1 MNTEPLLQ
9 NQDKTVQVLLE
20 LMQKL
25 LSELHPYE
33 TRSFKINLDSSF
45 DADLRLD
52 SLARMELISRL
63 EQHFNVALPQ
73 RVFVEAETPRDLL
86 RAITSA
92 RGHKD
97 VYVPVT
103 LTEAKPGEM
112 ESLPEHATTLIEVL
126 EWHVKQH
133 PERLHI
139 RVLGDEGEVDSLTY
153 EQLWKGAERLA
164 AGLQQKGVQP
174 GETVAIMLP
183 TGRDYFFSFY
193 GILLCGAVPVP
204 IYPPVRRTQLEDHL
218 RRHSGILNN
227 CGATVLISVPEAKM
241 IATLLKSQVETLREM
256 VTVSDLASSTAHYRP
271 PTIATHDIAFL
282 QYTSG
287 STGSPK
293 GVVLT
298 HANLLANVRVMG
310 EAIKADSND
319 VFVSWLPLYHDM
331 GLIGAWLGSLYFS
344 VKLVI
349 MSPLSFLTRPQR
361 WLWAIHQYRG
371 TLSASPNFGYE
382 LCLKRIREVDLQGLD
397 LSSWRLAFNGA
408 EPVSPDTITRFTTRF
423 KSVGVRPEIMMPVY
437 GLAESAVGLAF
448 PPLNRKPLIDCVQRE
463 TFSLSGEA
471 IPAEDTNKNALC
483 FVASGQP
490 LPGHQVRIVDSSGRE
505 LPERQQG
512 ALQFRGPSAT
522 TGYYRNPEATK
533 RLFFQDWLDSG
544 DLAYIAE
551 GDIYITGRSK
561 DVIIRAGRNVY
572 PHELEEAIGN
582 VPGVRKGC
590 VVAFGT
596 TDRRSGTERLI
607 ILVETREKEAAQKE
621 TLRNKIIP
629 IASDLIGLP
638 PDQVILVP
646 PHTILKTSSGKI
658 RRSACRELY
667 EYDQLDQATK
677 SVWLQ
682 FSHVL
687 MQSVLPEWRRLRKK
701 ATTSLYAT
709 YAWSLFGVMAAISW
723 VAAMILPR
731 LSWRWS
737 TLHVLARLMAFASGT
752 KIKVNGLQNL
762 PAVKQTCIFVA
773 NHASYLDSLAL
784 TAAIPRAFAFVA
796 KVELRRN
803 LFLRLALRQLGV
815 EFVKRFNRGKGSIN
829 ARRLA
834 RVARHNQSLVFFP
847 EGTFARMPGLTDF
860 YMGAFVTSAQVNIP
874 VVPIAIRGTRS
885 MLRAGSWFPRRG
897 YITITIGQAIS
908 IDTLSDVDKHDKWRI
923 ALKLRDEARKHI
935 LRYCG
940 EPVLPQ

>member
-1 MNTEPLLQ
+1 MNAEPVLEE
-9 NQDKTVQVLLE
+9 QDQTAQALLE

-25 LSELHPYE
+25 LGELHPYE
-33 TRSFKINLDSSF
+33 TRPFKVNLDSSF

-52 SLARMELISRL
+52 SLARVELISRL
-63 EQHFNVALPQ
+63 EQHFHVALPQ
-73 RVFVEAETPRDLL
+73 RVFVEAETARDLL
-86 RAITSA
+86 RAISSA
-92 RGHKD
+92 RGRKEISP
-97 VYVPVT
+97 PVT
-103 LTEAKPGEM
+103 ITEVTAGET
-112 ESLPEHATTLIEVL
+112 ENLPEHATTLIEVL
-126 EWHVKQH
+126 EWHVRQH

-139 RVLGDEGEVDSLTY
+139 RILVDEGEEDTLTY
-153 EQLWKGAERLA
+153 EQLWKGAQRLA
-164 AGLQQKGVQP
+164 TGLQQKGVQP

-193 GILLCGAVPVP
+193 AILLSGAIPVP

-227 CGATVLISVPEAKM
+227 CGASILISVAEAKL
-241 IATLLKSQVETLREM
+241 IATLLKSQVVSLREM
-256 VTVSDLASSTAHYRP
+256 VTVSELASASGQYRSP
-271 PTIATHDIAFL
+271 SIAAQDIAFL

-287 STGSPK
+287 STGNPK

-298 HANLLANVRVMG
+298 HANLLANIRVMG

-319 VFVSWLPLYHDM
+319 VFISWLPLYHDM
-331 GLIGAWLGSLYFS
+331 GLIGAWFGSLYFS
-344 VKLVI
+344 VSLVV

-382 LCLKRIREVDLQGLD
+382 LCLKRIRDEDLQGLD

-408 EPVSPDTITRFTTRF
+408 EPVSPDTVSRFAERF
-423 KSVGVRPEIMMPVY
+423 ESVGVRPEIIMPVY

-448 PPLNRKPLIDCVQRE
+448 PPLNRRPLIDCVQRE
-463 TFSLSGEA
+463 AFSLTGEA
-471 IPAEDTNKNALC
+471 VAADKTDKNALC

-490 LPGHQVRIVDSSGRE
+490 LPGHQVRIVDSDGRE

-512 ALQFRGPSAT
+512 ALQFHGPSAT

-561 DVIIRAGRNVY
+561 DVIIRAGRNIY

-596 TDRRSGTERLI
+596 TDRRTGTERLV
-607 ILVETREKEAAQKE
+607 ILVETREKAAAQKE
-621 TLRNKIIP
+621 ILRNKIIP

-638 PDQVILVP
+638 PDEVILVS

-658 RRSACRELY
+658 RRSACRDLY
-667 EYDQLDQATK
+667 EYGQLDRAIK

-682 FSHVL
+682 FSHTL
-687 MQSVLPEWRRLRKK
+687 MRSVLPEWHRLRKK
-701 ATTSLYAT
+701 IGTSLYAA
-709 YAWSLFGVMAAISW
+709 YAWSLFGVMAGISW
-723 VAAMILPR
+723 LAVMILPR
-731 LSWRWS
+731 VEWRWRV
-737 TLHVLARLMAFASGT
+737 LHILGRLLAFASGT
-752 KIKVNGLQNL
+752 KIQVNGLENL
-762 PAVKQTCIFVA
+762 PPTRQTCVFVA

-796 KVELRRN
+796 KVELRRK

-815 EFVKRFNRGKGSIN
+815 EFVKRFNKKQGSIDTQ
-829 ARRLA
+829 RLA

-847 EGTFARMPGLTDF
+847 EGTFGRMPGLMDF
-860 YMGAFVTSAQVNIP
+860 YMGAFITSAEVNLP

-885 MLRAGSWFPRRG
+885 MLRSGSWFPRRG

-908 IDTLSDVDKHDKWRI
+908 VDSLSDVDKHDKWRV

-940 EPVLPQ
+940 EPELPR